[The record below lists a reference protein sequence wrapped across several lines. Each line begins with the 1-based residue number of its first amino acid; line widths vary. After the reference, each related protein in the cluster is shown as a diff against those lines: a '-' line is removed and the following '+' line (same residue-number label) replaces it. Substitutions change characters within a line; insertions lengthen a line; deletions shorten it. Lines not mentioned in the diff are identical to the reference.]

1 MLSKLLIIPQKTKKS
16 MPSAPTEILSY
27 ESRTSI
33 GDKIRKEGVFRNK
46 RLAILFHLALYIY
59 RRGAK
64 CASSH
69 FCVATELLDEIMII
83 QRKISSA
90 AIWCNLRLQNAVLC
104 KNKTKHCVQTLFWP
118 TICLSAK
125 KIKKLS
131 VPFLPLTLNE
141 RNMANSPISTKCR
154 GKNYNLCFRSDYCFV
169 KYTYGNY
176 FITK

>member
-1 MLSKLLIIPQKTKKS
+1 

-33 GDKIRKEGVFRNK
+33 GDKIRKEGVFRKK

-83 QRKISSA
+83 QRKISSVV
-90 AIWCNLRLQNAVLC
+90 IWCNLRLQNAVLC
-104 KNKTKHCVQTLFWP
+104 KNKTKALRANIILADH
-118 TICLSAK
+118 
-125 KIKKLS
+125 LS
-131 VPFLPLTLNE
+131 VCKKVFLFCHWPWMRETWQILQFQLSVGVRTI
-141 RNMANSPISTKCR
+141 ISV
-154 GKNYNLCFRSDYCFV
+154 SDL
-169 KYTYGNY
+169 
-176 FITK
+176 ITVL

>member
-1 MLSKLLIIPQKTKKS
+1 MFVNFHTFTPPSSFIRYFIHSFSNIFSLISPSKQLDVIKIAENPLKTKKKT

-46 RLAILFHLALYIY
+46 HLAILFHLALYIY

-90 AIWCNLRLQNAVLC
+90 VIWCNLCLQNAVLC
-104 KNKTKHCVQTLFWP
+104 KNKTKALRANIILADH
-118 TICLSAK
+118 
-125 KIKKLS
+125 LS
-131 VPFLPLTLNE
+131 VC
-141 RNMANSPISTKCR
+141 K
-154 GKNYNLCFRSDYCFV
+154 K
-169 KYTYGNY
+169 K
-176 FITK
+176 

>member
-1 MLSKLLIIPQKTKKS
+1 

-90 AIWCNLRLQNAVLC
+90 VIWCNLRLQNAVLC
-104 KNKTKHCVQTLFWP
+104 KNKTKALRANIILPDH
-118 TICLSAK
+118 LSVCKK

>member
-1 MLSKLLIIPQKTKKS
+1 

-64 CASSH
+64 SASSH

-83 QRKISSA
+83 QRKISSVV
-90 AIWCNLRLQNAVLC
+90 IWCNLRLQNAVLC

-125 KIKKLS
+125 KNKKIKCSFFAIDLEWEKH
-131 VPFLPLTLNE
+131 
-141 RNMANSPISTKCR
+141 
-154 GKNYNLCFRSDYCFV
+154 GKFSNFN
-169 KYTYGNY
+169 
-176 FITK
+176 